1 MRRPQTSFDIYIYFI
16 PFFVF
21 CFGRRS
27 YENTKILRNVVYF
40 FIIHLSSL
48 ALQME
53 NIIKKI
59 TQPKRQKCKKL
70 KLPKW
75 NETNITQ
82 WDIFQIVVVFGNFL
96 EILTM
101 VLCTYPA
108 VLAQGVERVGLLVF
122 RVLLELRWA
131 LWTACAR
138 LAVAEWPLRSNW
150 GLGLFRCF
158 VSWIQA
164 KVAPV
169 MRSPVNL
176 IKSRALLFSMNIWK
190 QFYQSLIL
198 STYVNTQW
206 LVSQWNLEVWT
217 NRATDGKTDMFVK
230 IVVWINLGY

>member
-1 MRRPQTSFDIYIYFI
+1 MPLSCLFFWKFEWPQFPSEIIRPLAIQ
-16 PFFVF
+16 
-21 CFGRRS
+21 
-27 YENTKILRNVVYF
+27 
-40 FIIHLSSL
+40 IIFYLF
-48 ALQME
+48 QM
-53 NIIKKI
+53 KKRPHDKAKTLWEGHKLVLTF
-59 TQPKRQKCKKL
+59 TQWRQNK
-70 KLPKW
+70 
-75 NETNITQ
+75 
-82 WDIFQIVVVFGNFL
+82 WDIFQIVVVFENLL

-198 STYVNTQW
+198 S
-206 LVSQWNLEVWT
+206 
-217 NRATDGKTDMFVK
+217 M
-230 IVVWINLGY
+230 

>member
-1 MRRPQTSFDIYIYFI
+1 
-16 PFFVF
+16 
-21 CFGRRS
+21 
-27 YENTKILRNVVYF
+27 
-40 FIIHLSSL
+40 
-48 ALQME
+48 
-53 NIIKKI
+53 
-59 TQPKRQKCKKL
+59 
-70 KLPKW
+70 
-75 NETNITQ
+75 
-82 WDIFQIVVVFGNFL
+82 
-96 EILTM
+96 M

-176 IKSRALLFSMNIWK
+176 IKSRALLSIMNILPEPDTK
-190 QFYQSLIL
+190 YLCKYRISANSFRGNYSFL
-198 STYVNTQW
+198 
-206 LVSQWNLEVWT
+206 NLASFTVT
-217 NRATDGKTDMFVK
+217 FDLYF
-230 IVVWINLGY
+230 INLNSCRGNYSREETICGITVIGDLLDVRPNPLASFGLAPHSGSLRASGSQIGSSPIGLPLKWIKIWVL